1 MCVAVLH
8 VVLYYVEAQPR
19 LCTHEGCRMNRDTV
33 SDGRSVFALYRGDT
47 VQPREESALGQVGSS
62 APHGITTIR
71 HAVEKRSARCR
82 P

>member
-1 MCVAVLH
+1 MTATPC
-8 VVLYYVEAQPR
+8 Q
-19 LCTHEGCRMNRDTV
+19 TDTL
-33 SDGRSVFALYRGDT
+33 GFLALYKGWDT

-62 APHGITTIR
+62 APHGITTSR